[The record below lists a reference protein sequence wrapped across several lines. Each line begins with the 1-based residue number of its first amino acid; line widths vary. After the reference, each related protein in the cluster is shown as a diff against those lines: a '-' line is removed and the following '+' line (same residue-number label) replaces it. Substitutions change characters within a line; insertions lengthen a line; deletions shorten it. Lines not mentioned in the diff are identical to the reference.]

1 MSERES
7 ESSPGPLAGVR
18 VIDLTAVVMGP
29 VATRMLADFGADVI
43 HVEPP
48 GGGVIRQYD
57 PMRSEAMSAFSMG
70 LNRNKRS
77 IVLDLK
83 SEAGRQAVV
92 DLVGS
97 ADVFVTSMRR
107 RALERLGLSFDD
119 LREIKP
125 DIIYCVANG
134 YGSDGPKADQ
144 PAYDDVIQAAS
155 GLASMFERTVGKPML
170 IPSIIADKVCGL
182 HIAAAISAALVR
194 KANTGLGDHIEV
206 PMAETMAAFNLI
218 EHLGGRT
225 FEPQLGDFSYARV
238 TTPNRRPR
246 KTTDGWIVILPYSRE
261 NWTAFFEF
269 AGRPELDEDDRFFS
283 SQSRV
288 RHANELYAMID
299 DIVAERSTQEWLD
312 LCEQHSIPCSEVV
325 DLEHIDDD
333 SHFAAVGL
341 LQEADHPTEGR
352 YRYARSAVRFAS
364 SEVPLRHHPPRLGA
378 DTTEILAEIGYTP
391 YQIAAVTDAV

>member
-1 MSERES
+1 
-7 ESSPGPLAGVR
+7 LAGVR
-18 VIDLTAVVMGP
+18 VVDLTAVVMGP
-29 VATRMLADFGADVI
+29 VATRMLGDFGADVI

-83 SEAGRQAVV
+83 SESGVAAVL
-92 DLVGS
+92 DLVRS

-107 RALERLGLSFDD
+107 QALDRLGLTFEN

-125 DIIYCVANG
+125 DLIYCVANG

-182 HIAAAISAALVR
+182 HIAAAISAALVN
-194 KANTGLGDHIEV
+194 KANTGVGDYIEV

-246 KTTDGWIVILPYSRE
+246 KTTDGWIVILPYSRA

-269 AGRPELDEDDRFFS
+269 AGRPELDQDERFFS
-283 SQSRV
+283 PQSRV

-299 DIVAERSTQEWLD
+299 DIVAERSTREWLD
-312 LCEQHSIPCSEVV
+312 LCEQHSIPCSEVL
-325 DLEHIDDD
+325 DLEHLEDDI
-333 SHFAAVGL
+333 HFAAVGL

-352 YRYARSAVRFAS
+352 YRYARNAVKIDS
-364 SEVPLRHHPPRLGA
+364 IKVPLRHHPPRLGV
-378 DTTEILAEIGYTP
+378 DTAEILAEIGYTAD
-391 YQIAAVTDAV
+391 QIAAVTSTT

>member
-1 MSERES
+1 
-7 ESSPGPLAGVR
+7 
-18 VIDLTAVVMGP
+18 
-29 VATRMLADFGADVI
+29 
-43 HVEPP
+43 
-48 GGGVIRQYD
+48 
-57 PMRSEAMSAFSMG
+57 MG

-83 SEAGRQAVV
+83 NEAGHKTVV
-92 DLVGS
+92 DLVRS

-107 RALERLGLSFDD
+107 QALDRLGLSFDD
-119 LREIKP
+119 LSEIKP
-125 DIIYCVANG
+125 DLIYCVANG
-134 YGSDGPKADQ
+134 YGSDGPRADQ

-155 GLASMFERTVGKPML
+155 GLASMFERTVGEPML

-194 KANTGLGDHIEV
+194 KANTGLGEHIEV

-246 KTTDGWIVILPYSRE
+246 KTTDGWIVILPYSRA

-269 AGRPELDEDDRFFS
+269 AGRADLDKDDRFFT

-299 DIVAERSTQEWLD
+299 DIVAVRSTQEWLD

-325 DLEHIDDD
+325 DLEHLEND

-352 YRYARSAVRFAS
+352 YRYARNSIRFAS
-364 SEVPLRHHPPRLGA
+364 SDAQLRHHPPRLGA
-378 DTTEILAEIGYTP
+378 DTEEILAELGYTP
-391 YQIAAVTDAV
+391 EQVATVVESA